1 MKKKNIIV
9 SGLFISLVVLWWTYF
24 TLANDDQTCY
34 SYSSSNSCSIDKS
47 NCTDWI
53 NSKRTCYGTKTTTY
67 TRWSDYSCSSSWWN
81 IETRKTYSTKWTCA
95 EEFVDTSAPTISEA
109 WIK

>member
-9 SGLFISLVVLWWTYF
+9 SVVITLLVLGGWTYF
-24 TLANDDQTCY
+24 TLANNDYTCY
-34 SYSSSNSCSIDKS
+34 NYSASNSCSIDKT
-47 NCTDWI
+47 NCTDWV

-67 TRWSDYSCSSSWWN
+67 TRWNSYSCSN
-81 IETRKTYSTKWTCA
+81 RNTENRKTYSTKWTCA
-95 EEFVDTSAPTISEA
+95 EEFIDEIAPTVSEW